1 MLEGWPEMLTG
12 SVKPGLWDGKM
23 EGEYC
28 EMQVVYL
35 SELRKDGL
43 LSKGSDM
50 DRGTVHM
57 DSYMGID
64 GLCSPYLDQERR
76 ENA

>member
-12 SVKPGLWDGKM
+12 SEKPGLQDGKM

-28 EMQVVYL
+28 EIQAGYL

-50 DRGTVHM
+50 DKGTVHM
-57 DSYMGID
+57 DSYMGIG
-64 GLCSPYLDQERR
+64 GLCSPCLDQERR